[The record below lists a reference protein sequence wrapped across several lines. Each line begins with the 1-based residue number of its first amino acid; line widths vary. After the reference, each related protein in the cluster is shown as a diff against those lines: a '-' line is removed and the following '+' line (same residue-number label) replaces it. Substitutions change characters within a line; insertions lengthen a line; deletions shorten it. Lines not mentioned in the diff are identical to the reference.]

1 MTPRA
6 WLLFAAVSVVWGV
19 PYFFIKVAVSDGVPP
34 AFVAWSRVTLGAAV
48 LLPLA
53 WRRGALSGLMDRWR
67 AIAAYT
73 ACEVAVPFLLIAL
86 GEQYVA
92 SSLAAILIASMPL
105 MVALLS
111 VRFSPEDRPTG
122 LRLAGLVV
130 GFGGVVALL
139 GVDVAGRPG
148 ELLGAVLI
156 LVATLGYA
164 TAPVIVNR
172 RLADLDPLG
181 PIAASLALATVVLAP
196 AVAVTPPDGVL
207 SPGAL
212 GSLAVL
218 GVVCTALGLVL
229 FFRLIVEAGPSRAA
243 VITYVN
249 PLVALV
255 LGVLVLDERL
265 GAMSVVGLLAIL
277 GGSWLAGAEQARTFR
292 AGHRAVRAWT
302 RTRHLRRAR
311 AWLAS
316 EDRRARRPRWFRA
329 RSASA
334 RSSATRSSASWC
346 FMSTCMS
353 SSPPRSA
360 RLGLCGRELGW
371 ERGHGVLSRTSPG
384 TLERNRSAV
393 DEHLPTPDAPG
404 LAALLGA
411 LKAPGAQRAGP
422 AELLGQLQLAG

>member
-34 AFVAWSRVTLGAAV
+34 AFVAWSRVALGAAV

-53 WRRGALSGLMDRWR
+53 WRRGALSGLRGRWR

-122 LRLAGLVV
+122 SRLAGLVV

-164 TAPVIVNR
+164 TAPVIVNQ

-181 PIAASLALATVVLAP
+181 PIAASLALATVVLVP
-196 AVAVTPPDGVL
+196 AVAVTPPDAMP
-207 SPGAL
+207 SAAAL

-255 LGVLVLDERL
+255 LGVLVLGERL

-277 GGSWLAGAEQARTFR
+277 GGSWLATGGRRRVGSR
-292 AGHRAVRAWT
+292 AG
-302 RTRHLRRAR
+302 
-311 AWLAS
+311 
-316 EDRRARRPRWFRA
+316 
-329 RSASA
+329 
-334 RSSATRSSASWC
+334 ATAAD
-346 FMSTCMS
+346 
-353 SSPPRSA
+353 PD
-360 RLGLCGRELGW
+360 GGR
-371 ERGHGVLSRTSPG
+371 
-384 TLERNRSAV
+384 
-393 DEHLPTPDAPG
+393 
-404 LAALLGA
+404 
-411 LKAPGAQRAGP
+411 
-422 AELLGQLQLAG
+422 